1 MTSGDKTGI
10 EKKTLYSIPP
20 RLKAFSDWLLKI
32 MATGNLEAVFPAA
45 TREYA
50 PLIEELWNDAAIQAT
65 YKRRSELEM
74 LHDMSCYFLERVRKS
89 RVVNLHSLMMSHLCI
104 IACNCYLKVE
114 ECVGCVLDSSFYVSK
129 STAISAPF
137 HVCTP
142 HMLSKLL
149 GSSLFWIN
157 KPKDPC

>member
-1 MTSGDKTGI
+1 MTSGDRTATD
-10 EKKTLYSIPP
+10 KKTLYSIPP

-32 MATGNLEAVFPAA
+32 MATGNLEAIFPAA

-89 RVVNLHSLMMSHLCI
+89 HVVNLLSLMLLHLCI
-104 IACNCYLKVE
+104 IACNWCLEVELCGLCLRFFIPWVKVHI
-114 ECVGCVLDSSFYVSK
+114 DFNSF
-129 STAISAPF
+129 IS
-137 HVCTP
+137 H
-142 HMLSKLL
+142 LRY
-149 GSSLFWIN
+149 SLV
-157 KPKDPC
+157 

>member
-1 MTSGDKTGI
+1 MTSGDRTATD
-10 EKKTLYSIPP
+10 KKTLYSIPP

-32 MATGNLEAVFPAA
+32 MATGNLEAIFPAA

-89 RVVNLHSLMMSHLCI
+89 HVVNLLSLMLLHLCI
-104 IACNCYLKVE
+104 IACN
-114 ECVGCVLDSSFYVSK
+114 
-129 STAISAPF
+129 
-137 HVCTP
+137 
-142 HMLSKLL
+142 
-149 GSSLFWIN
+149 
-157 KPKDPC
+157 